1 MHKSITRKLLLT
13 RISMAFIYINMKIR
27 IEIMVGDD
35 IGNVSITYDLEARG
49 ITMKSKE
56 TLSF

>member
-1 MHKSITRKLLLT
+1 
-13 RISMAFIYINMKIR
+13 
-27 IEIMVGDD
+27 MVILRQGDD